1 MRKYGEFGGRYE
13 VLSVFMGKRRRLRLL
28 IDSPLFCKPSSVE
41 DIACYQHCHCDQNDY
56 QTVHFCFLLSYVL
69 LFCRDRKKNSDCP

>member
-1 MRKYGEFGGRYE
+1 MRKYSEFGGRHE

-41 DIACYQHCHCDQNDY
+41 DIACYQHYHCDQNDY